1 MSGSSREWP
10 PTEKVK
16 KFEVLEWPRT
26 EKERLLKLISRI
38 LKTLESSK
46 VQKEAGCSA
55 EDAEGTASW
64 ETLGRFLFAERRRHC
79 SGKQMQEEA
88 HAGMVSLDDNRWSHR
103 NGRKARLTVDPC
115 AGCSSSGAEGAAN
128 FLLVG
133 GEANPPKELRNLK
146 LYSLTEMRVRFF
158 FR

>member
-1 MSGSSREWP
+1 M
-10 PTEKVK
+10 
-16 KFEVLEWPRT
+16 
-26 EKERLLKLISRI
+26 
-38 LKTLESSK
+38 
-46 VQKEAGCSA
+46 QKEAGCSA

-64 ETLGRFLFAERRRHC
+64 EILGRFPFAERGRHC

-88 HAGMVSLDDNRWSHR
+88 CHAGFLEAHLNDKLDDNRWSHR
-103 NGRKARLTVDPC
+103 NGRKARLAVDPC

-133 GEANPPKELRNLK
+133 GETNPPKELRNLK